1 MAVSFG
7 ILYSEIKTEL
17 KTSHV
22 ETAWIFSFF
31 NGLLGLTGLPLG
43 FLLHK
48 TNERWL
54 TVIGTFFLIAGMIS
68 SSFAS
73 KISTLYITYGVIS
86 GVGAGIVHY
95 CANTIIVR
103 HFSSKWCPLAITIA
117 NSGSAVSSLVF
128 PPVLTASIQSYG
140 WKTTFMLLSGTSAV
154 GLFSAASYVAPDKD
168 IDTKISKEAHH
179 DEYKDDP
186 KKHTEPLKVRKMA
199 IEVLKNCKFMVFFIS
214 SFTAFT
220 VIFVPSTFLPDFM
233 RHAQRSRQEI
243 SACVMVMGFGNLLG
257 RLISGAIATRF
268 NQHVPWIHG
277 LTLLGLAFSTI
288 LLAISKSLISLIV
301 LSLLLGLFSGGFFGL
316 YTAVVAHYLDRSH
329 IPVGLGLTIAANG
342 ISSTTGMPLAGFV
355 SDLYDGDDGA
365 FVFGGCMMFFAA
377 LILSVNVIKEFFSKN
392 DVSTEYEVEIT
403 RF

>member
-1 MAVSFG
+1 MAISFG

-17 KTSHV
+17 KTSHA
-22 ETAWIFSFF
+22 ETAWIFSLF

-48 TNERWL
+48 INERWL
-54 TVIGTFFLIAGMIS
+54 TAIGTLFLIAGMIS

-73 KISTLYITYGVIS
+73 KISTLYVTYGVIS

-140 WKTTFMLLSGTSAV
+140 WKTTFLLLSGTSAV

-168 IDTKISKEAHH
+168 IDTKMSKESHH
-179 DEYKDDP
+179 D
-186 KKHTEPLKVRKMA
+186 
-199 IEVLKNCKFMVFFIS
+199 
-214 SFTAFT
+214 
-220 VIFVPSTFLPDFM
+220 
-233 RHAQRSRQEI
+233 
-243 SACVMVMGFGNLLG
+243 
-257 RLISGAIATRF
+257 
-268 NQHVPWIHG
+268 
-277 LTLLGLAFSTI
+277 
-288 LLAISKSLISLIV
+288 
-301 LSLLLGLFSGGFFGL
+301 GGFFGL

-365 FVFGGCMMFFAA
+365 FVFGACVMFFAA
-377 LILSVNVIKEFFSKN
+377 LILSVNVIKEFFFKD
-392 DVSTEYEVEIT
+392 DVSIEYEIEIT